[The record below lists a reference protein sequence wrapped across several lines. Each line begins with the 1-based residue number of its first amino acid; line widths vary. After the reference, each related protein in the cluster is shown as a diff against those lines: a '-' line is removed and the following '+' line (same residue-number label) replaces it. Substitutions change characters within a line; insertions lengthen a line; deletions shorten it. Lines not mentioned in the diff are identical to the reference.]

1 MINKAILP
9 TLTLIASL
17 AVLPACSSN
26 NLAVNSSNGGN
37 DGTALNPQN
46 VFANNA
52 ELDYTTKAE
61 EYRIG
66 VADLLEI
73 SVFRAEEF
81 SRPARVD
88 SGGNISLPLLGNIKV
103 EGLTPVQ
110 AEQRI
115 AELLRQKY
123 LQNPQVTVFI
133 KEYSSQ
139 RITLDGLF
147 KSPGVYPITAGQINL
162 IQAMALGNGLDD
174 LADPTKVVLFRK
186 TGEQVKAYQLNIEAI
201 RKGQSKTPY
210 LRNNDI
216 LVAHRSD
223 SRYWLKEVASTMS
236 NITNILRPF

>member
-1 MINKAILP
+1 MQKTILP
-9 TLTLIASL
+9 PLMLIVSF
-17 AVLPACSSN
+17 AVLPACSST
-26 NLAVNSSNGGN
+26 NLALSNGSSST
-37 DGTALNPQN
+37 DGTALNPQDI
-46 VFANNA
+46 FASNA

-66 VADLLEI
+66 VADLLET
-73 SVFRAEEF
+73 SVFRADEF

-88 SGGNISLPLLGNIKV
+88 SGGYISLPLLGNIKV

-123 LQNPQVTVFI
+123 LQDPQVTVFV

-139 RITLDGLF
+139 NITLDGSF
-147 KSPGVYPITAGQINL
+147 KTPGVYPITAGQINL
-162 IQAMALGNGLDD
+162 IQALALGNGLDD
-174 LADPTKVVLFRK
+174 LADPAKVVLFRK
-186 TGEQVKAYQLNIEAI
+186 TGDRVKAYQLNVDAI

-216 LVAHRSD
+216 IVAHRSD
-223 SRYWLKEVASTMS
+223 SRYWLREVAASVS

>member
-1 MINKAILP
+1 MQKTILP
-9 TLTLIASL
+9 PLMLIVSF
-17 AVLPACSSN
+17 AVLPACSST
-26 NLAVNSSNGGN
+26 NLALSNGSSST
-37 DGTALNPQN
+37 DGTALNPQDI
-46 VFANNA
+46 FASNA

-66 VADLLEI
+66 VADLLET
-73 SVFRAEEF
+73 SVFRADEF

-88 SGGNISLPLLGNIKV
+88 SGGYISLPLLGNIKV

-123 LQNPQVTVFI
+123 LQDPQVTVFV

-139 RITLDGLF
+139 NITLDGSF
-147 KSPGVYPITAGQINL
+147 KTPGVYPITAGQINL
-162 IQAMALGNGLDD
+162 IQALALGNGLDD
-174 LADPTKVVLFRK
+174 LADPAKVVLFRK
-186 TGEQVKAYQLNIEAI
+186 TGDRVKAYQLNVDAI

-216 LVAHRSD
+216 IVAHRSD
-223 SRYWLKEVASTMS
+223 SRYWLREVAASVS
-236 NITNILRPF
+236 NVTNILRPF

>member
-1 MINKAILP
+1 MQKTILP
-9 TLTLIASL
+9 SLMLIVSF
-17 AVLPACSSN
+17 AVLPACSSS
-26 NLAVNSSNGGN
+26 NLALGSSSNSN

-46 VFANNA
+46 VFASNA
-52 ELDYTTKAE
+52 ELDYSSKAE

-66 VADLLEI
+66 VADLLET

-88 SGGNISLPLLGNIKV
+88 SGGYISLPLLGNIKV

-123 LQNPQVTVFI
+123 LQNPQVTVFV

-139 RITLDGLF
+139 KITLDGSF
-147 KSPGVYPITAGQINL
+147 KTPGVYPITAGQINL
-162 IQAMALGNGLDD
+162 IQALALGNGLDD
-174 LADPTKVVLFRK
+174 LADPAKVVLFRK
-186 TGEQVKAYQLNIEAI
+186 TGDRVKAYQLNVNAI
-201 RKGQSKTPY
+201 RKGESKTPY

-216 LVAHRSD
+216 IVAHRSD
-223 SRYWLKEVASTMS
+223 SRYWLKEVSSSVS